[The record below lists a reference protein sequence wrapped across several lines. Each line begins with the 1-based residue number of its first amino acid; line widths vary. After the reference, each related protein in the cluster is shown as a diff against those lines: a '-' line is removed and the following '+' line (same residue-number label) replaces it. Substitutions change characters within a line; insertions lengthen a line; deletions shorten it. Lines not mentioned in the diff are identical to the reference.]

1 MTPTAAYSLA
11 TDQVIRSTTM
21 EVLIQ
26 VFERTDDLNL
36 EKTWVRFLDTPMEL
50 TLSDDPTVERLAL
63 PRFALTA
70 AEYLAFG
77 LDRPVL
83 VVMTDMPNYA
93 EALRYNVVP
102 RYQKT
107 IRYIEGAL
115 EEEERNTL
123 FQIKVLRERGSS
135 TQVGDCN

>member
-1 MTPTAAYSLA
+1 
-11 TDQVIRSTTM
+11 M

-70 AEYLAFG
+70 AEHLAFG

-102 RYQKT
+102 RYQET

>member
-1 MTPTAAYSLA
+1 
-11 TDQVIRSTTM
+11 
-21 EVLIQ
+21 
-26 VFERTDDLNL
+26 
-36 EKTWVRFLDTPMEL
+36 MEL

-63 PRFALTA
+63 PRFALTT

-83 VVMTDMPNYA
+83 VVLTDMPNYA
-93 EALRYNVVP
+93 EALRYNVAP
-102 RYQKT
+102 RYQET

-123 FQIKVLRERGSS
+123 FQKKVLRERGSS
-135 TQVGDCN
+135 TQVGDCD